1 MKPIAICLLLAACS
15 KSPSSCKPGESGCAC
30 VQDGCNAGLICV
42 ANMCS
47 GENTAGL
54 GVDGH
59 ARSCEVLLQEGKGG
73 KVDHLDFGNGVT
85 GRWLR
90 QGDKV
95 AAAFLSD
102 RDAPIGAVQVVYAGG
117 FSITKSHCYGARG
130 EELAG
135 ATVHR

>member
-1 MKPIAICLLLAACS
+1 L
-15 KSPSSCKPGESGCAC
+15 
-30 VQDGCNAGLICV
+30 CV
-42 ANMCS
+42 ANVCT

-59 ARSCEVLLQEGKGG
+59 ARACEVLMQEGGG
-73 KVDHLDFGNGVT
+73 KIDHVDYGNGVT

-95 AAAFLSD
+95 AAAFTAD
-102 RDAPIGAVQVVYAGG
+102 GDHTIGAVNVVYAGA
-117 FSITKSHCYGARG
+117 FSVVNSHCYGSRG